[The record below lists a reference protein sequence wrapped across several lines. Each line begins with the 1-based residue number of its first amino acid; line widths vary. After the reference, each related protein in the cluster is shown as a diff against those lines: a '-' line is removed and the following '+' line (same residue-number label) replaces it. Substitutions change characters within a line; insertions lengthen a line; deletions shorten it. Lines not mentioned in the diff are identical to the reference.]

1 MGIDW
6 ENYGRERYSRP
17 ARQSSA
23 YRTQTYVDGN
33 TVRKAEAMPKR
44 NVPEYGAEPAR
55 RQRPQ
60 RKPAPKHYPQRQPVR
75 MPGISGR
82 GFLFLSA
89 MLSMVIITCF
99 SYLSLQSDVR
109 TVKAQVVSLQSQIV
123 RQREENEEMYQA
135 IADTVDLAKIY
146 RRATRKLGMVEAQNN
161 QVFTYKSRKSDLVKQ
176 YAEIPG

>member
-17 ARQSSA
+17 QRQSSA

-33 TVRKAEAMPKR
+33 TVRKVEAVPRMPDYDTAPVRRERPERKR
-44 NVPEYGAEPAR
+44 
-55 RQRPQ
+55 
-60 RKPAPKHYPQRQPVR
+60 APKHYPQRQPVR

-82 GFLFLSA
+82 GFLFLAA
-89 MLSMVIITCF
+89 MLSMVMVTCF

-109 TVKAQVVSLQSQIV
+109 TVKAKVISLQSEIV
-123 RQREENEEMYQA
+123 KQREENDEMYQA

-146 RRATRKLGMVEAQNN
+146 RRATRKLGMVEAQDN
-161 QVFTYKSRKSDLVKQ
+161 QVFTYKNRKSDLVRQ

>member
-1 MGIDW
+1 MSIDW
-6 ENYGRERYSRP
+6 ENYGRERYRRP
-17 ARQSSA
+17 VRQSSA

-44 NVPEYGAEPAR
+44 NMPDYGAEPVRR
-55 RQRPQ
+55 RQPGERQ
-60 RKPAPKHYPQRQPVR
+60 SPKHYPQRQPVR

-82 GFLFLSA
+82 GFLFLTA
-89 MLSMVIITCF
+89 MFCMVIATCF

-109 TVKAQVVSLQSQIV
+109 MVKAQVISLQSEIV
-123 RQREENEEMYQA
+123 KQREENEEMYQA
-135 IADTVDLAKIY
+135 IVDTVDLAKIY

-161 QVFTYKSRKSDLVKQ
+161 QVFTYKSRKSDMVKQ